1 MKTTDKPPTQ
11 TPEATPPKKAGRP
24 AKHGT
29 PMPAKSRAA
38 AYRARRREAAL
49 TAHENLKNAAPAVLL
64 AGLVRQI
71 KTLATNTDPERVD
84 ICRWLAGELMA
95 ELCERYKIELPRSPG
110 AFDQDK
116 KAGPGSGDT
125 LPSP

>member
-1 MKTTDKPPTQ
+1 MKTLDTSTDS
-11 TPEATPPKKAGRP
+11 TPEAAPAKKAGRP

-49 TAHENLKNAAPAVLL
+49 TAHENLKDAAPAVLL

-71 KTLATNTDPERVD
+71 KTLTTNTDPERIDV
-84 ICRWLAGELMA
+84 CRWLAGELMA
-95 ELCERYKIELPRSPG
+95 ELCERYKIEIPRSPG
-110 AFDQDK
+110 AFDQGK
-116 KAGPGSGDT
+116 KAMPGSAAT
-125 LPSP
+125 LPGI